1 MSTVTKAVP
10 VTFEVAESD
19 QRELEVSRSQ
29 MVDAARSTGQ
39 VIQGYADSMTVAF
52 GALWFDAKGSIGKAV
67 KVERAEF
74 KAAMILGGF
83 AAPTVDVYW
92 QRVKVAAGY
101 ITAGNKAKGDATL
114 DSKTL
119 SELKTILNRI
129 LGAEE
134 DQEGAELSMQAKASI
149 IDAFETMGGNVETD
163 LTA

>member
-29 MVDAARSTGQ
+29 MVDTAQSTGQ
-39 VIQGYADSMTVAF
+39 VIQKYADSMTVAF
-52 GALWFDAKGSIGKAV
+52 GHAWFDAKGSIGKAV
-67 KVERAEF
+67 KIERGAF

-101 ITAGNKAKGDATL
+101 ITAGNKAKGNATL

-119 SELKTILNRI
+119 AELKTILNRI
-129 LGAEE
+129 LNADE
-134 DQEGAELSMQAKASI
+134 DQEGAELSFQAKASI
-149 IDAFETMGGNVETD
+149 IDAFETLGGNVEND